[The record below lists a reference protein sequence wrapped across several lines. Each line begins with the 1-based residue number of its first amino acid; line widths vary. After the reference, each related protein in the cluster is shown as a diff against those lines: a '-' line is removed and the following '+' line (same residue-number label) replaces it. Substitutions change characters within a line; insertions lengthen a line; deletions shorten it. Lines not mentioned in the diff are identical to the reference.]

1 MQLRDEYMRDIDIVR
16 YGRAGRETR
25 RWTLHGAW
33 TKALEHDDLE
43 GGNTE
48 NSIEKLAICCQYWT
62 Q

>member
-1 MQLRDEYMRDIDIVR
+1 MRNRDIVR
-16 YGRAGRETR
+16 YDHAGQETR